1 MALILKKIK
10 LLGELIKYEHTVF
23 ALPFA
28 YLGAI
33 LAQKAIPSWWH
44 LFWITMA
51 MAAARSAAMGLNRV
65 IDRHLDAANPRT
77 AGRHLPRG
85 LISVIEVKVFIV
97 FSLAVFV
104 CCVYVLSPRHLVY
117 TPVIML
123 FLVGYSYTKR
133 FTCLSHLILGVTDG
147 FAPMGGWIAIT
158 RSMDLTAFV
167 LGAIVAFW
175 VAGFD
180 IIYATLD
187 LDFDRQYGLYSLPL
201 NFGLKNALL
210 VSRVLHALSVLL
222 LLFVFFLLGLG
233 RWFLAGVAVM
243 AVLLVYEHS
252 IISPHD
258 LSRVNTA
265 FFNVN
270 GLISILLLAFTIL
283 DVTL

>member
-1 MALILKKIK
+1 MILKKIK

-33 LAQKAIPSWWH
+33 LAQKAFPSWWQ
-44 LFWITMA
+44 LFWITLA

-85 LISVIEVKVFIV
+85 LVSVLEVKVFIA
-97 FSLAVFV
+97 FSLVVFV
-104 CCVYVLSPRHLVY
+104 YCVYVLSPRHLVY

-133 FTCLSHLILGVTDG
+133 FTWLSHLILGATDG
-147 FAPMGGWIAIT
+147 FAPLGGWIAVT
-158 RSMDLTAFV
+158 RSMDPTAFL
-167 LGAIVAFW
+167 LGAVVAFW

-187 LDFDRQYGLYSLPL
+187 LDFDREYGLYSLPL

-210 VSRVLHALSVLL
+210 ISRALHALSVLL
-222 LLFVFFLLGLG
+222 LLFIFFFLGLG
-233 RWFLAGVAVM
+233 WWFLAGIAVM

-252 IISPHD
+252 IISPND

-270 GLISILLLAFTIL
+270 GLISILLLAFTAI
-283 DVTL
+283 DVLF